1 MSLFHEEMD
10 LYMNQE
16 CSLEQQIELWMER
29 QEYNYR
35 DIPKSFLPKF
45 YQCLPRQKERPTS
58 YREEFS
64 DREVIKKLLL
74 QKMNLYFFPKQSW
87 ALKKKITL
95 FTYVMEDGMGDLIA
109 SNQIKY
115 ILQKEGFT
123 SVMQV
128 LMLPEKY
135 RGLSLCVDRSY
146 CHYFSENDDLHFSH
160 FSSEIQNSISDCDML
175 WQVPTFYPFWD
186 ELVKKVK
193 PKSFFT
199 LAEYG
204 FINSS
209 WATPKNEKTLSM
221 GLHFLE
227 IGILI
232 KNDEEQ
238 VKECPAIEEKIAP
251 LLTWEQFLSHS
262 DFIFA
267 YIKDVSGLFVFLSIA
282 LKKYTSSPKN
292 LVIAL
297 TDASLFLQLMRDGKI
312 SLEKHHIKELRVRL
326 KDAKYRIPISSEGKC
341 LEIVELGSLT
351 PAEVSFLYQSSKAL
365 CACRGN
371 QGFSEVVSLNA
382 LYFYDPAPHAQ
393 PFLMDLYAVASKRI
407 EAFPSAVE
415 YIRGFLELHHL
426 KTKKEDLTPLARK
439 MADLFCLD
447 ATAKG
452 ILLLSEILQNEFNAS
467 AVIPKI
473 VLKELSNHH
482 NLNSEES
489 SAANKSLM

>member
-1 MSLFHEEMD
+1 
-10 LYMNQE
+10 
-16 CSLEQQIELWMER
+16 
-29 QEYNYR
+29 
-35 DIPKSFLPKF
+35 
-45 YQCLPRQKERPTS
+45 
-58 YREEFS
+58 
-64 DREVIKKLLL
+64 
-74 QKMNLYFFPKQSW
+74 
-87 ALKKKITL
+87 
-95 FTYVMEDGMGDLIA
+95 MEDGMGDIIA

-115 ILQKEGFT
+115 ILLKEGFT

-128 LMLPEKY
+128 MLLPEKY
-135 RGLSLCVDRSY
+135 RGLSLYVDRSY
-146 CHYFSENDDLHFSH
+146 CHYFSKMDDLHFSH
-160 FSSEIQNSISDCDML
+160 FSSDIQNAISDCDML
-175 WQVPTFYPFWD
+175 FQLPTLYPFWD
-186 ELVKKVK
+186 ELVKKLK

-238 VKECPAIEEKIAP
+238 VKECPSIEEKIAP
-251 LLTWEQFLSHS
+251 LLTWEQFLLHS

-267 YIKDVSGLFVFLSIA
+267 YLKDMSGLFVLLSIA
-282 LKKYTSSPKN
+282 LKKYAHSPKN

-297 TDASLFLQLMRDGKI
+297 TDASLFLQLICDGKI
-312 SLEKHHIKELRVRL
+312 SLENHHIKELRVRL
-326 KDAKYRIPISSEGKC
+326 KDAKYRIPISSKGKC
-341 LEIVELGSLT
+341 LEIIELGSLT
-351 PAEVSFLYQSSKAL
+351 PTEVSFLYQNSRSL

-393 PFLMDLYAVASKRI
+393 PFLLDLYAVASRRI
-407 EAFPSAVE
+407 KAFPSAVD

-426 KTKKEDLTPLARK
+426 KTKKEDLTPLAKK
-439 MADLFCLD
+439 MADLFCQD
-447 ATAKG
+447 ATTRGLLLLGG
-452 ILLLSEILQNEFNAS
+452 ILQKEYNAS

-473 VLKELSNHH
+473 VLKELSN
-482 NLNSEES
+482 NKTLDSEQS
-489 SAANKSLM
+489 STTKKSLMKFI